1 VPNKVFQG
9 AAAGCAVVTS
19 DTAPQRRALGDGAVY
34 VPPGDAAAL
43 AETLAGLAEDRAELA
58 AARKRAYDAVRERF
72 GCAAVVEPLVQRL
85 GQADR
90 RAAAQSGS

>member
-1 VPNKVFQG
+1 VVPNKVFQG
-9 AAAGCAVVTS
+9 AAAGCAIVTS

-43 AETLAGLAEDRAELA
+43 AEALRHLAEDRAELS
-58 AARKRAYDAVRERF
+58 AARKRAHDAVLERF

-85 GQADR
+85 GA
-90 RAAAQSGS
+90 